1 MASARAVTPEASKS
15 PLPSSSMPQ
24 SAFLLKFSDVNASLA
39 MVIYMDGN
47 IEGGSEKAM
56 ATYGRA
62 FRKEEGHGSKDG
74 SRLTILGGKN
84 P

>member
-1 MASARAVTPEASKS
+1 MASARAIKPEASKS
-15 PLPSSSMPQ
+15 RSVMPQ
-24 SAFLLKFSDVNASLA
+24 STLLLTFRSVNASLA

-56 ATYGRA
+56 TTYGRA
-62 FRKEEGHGSKDG
+62 SRKEEGHG